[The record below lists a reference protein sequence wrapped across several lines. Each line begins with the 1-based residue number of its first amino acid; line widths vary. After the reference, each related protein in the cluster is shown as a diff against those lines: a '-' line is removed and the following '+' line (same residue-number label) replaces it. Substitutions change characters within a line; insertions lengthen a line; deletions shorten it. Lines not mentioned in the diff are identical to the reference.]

1 MKHELKLQ
9 PRFAED
15 IREGRKTFE
24 IRRDD
29 RGYKLGDVLTFTD
42 LGKEP
47 YGMPSYEVV
56 YKLTHEDFPDGIPA
70 GYCVLGIRKAK

>member
-1 MKHELKLQ
+1 MNHELKLQ

-47 YGMPSYEVV
+47 YGMPPYEVV